1 MAAQGNVVFAVG
13 ETHKTISVDILPD
26 TIVEGDEQFHVNLS
40 FAAGAVFQDYA
51 TDKSVA
57 VAIQDNET
65 VISMRLVNDSTNIT
79 EGNSGGVTN
88 YELTAERFGDVSQE
102 TTLDWAV
109 SGNGTTSA
117 DASDFAEGVLPA
129 GTVTF
134 AAGESTAVISLG
146 IVADKII
153 EADEQF
159 QLTLGSYGGGGV
171 DYVELSDVFTILNDD
186 VLTIKSYDPVD
197 GATNV
202 GVSENLVVKFSEA
215 IQFGDGQIQIHTT
228 SADGSVFESF
238 DTSTSTHMSIT
249 GDTLTIDPDG
259 TLANS
264 VLPQLEMENRVC

>member
-1 MAAQGNVVFAVG
+1 VAAQGNVVFAVG